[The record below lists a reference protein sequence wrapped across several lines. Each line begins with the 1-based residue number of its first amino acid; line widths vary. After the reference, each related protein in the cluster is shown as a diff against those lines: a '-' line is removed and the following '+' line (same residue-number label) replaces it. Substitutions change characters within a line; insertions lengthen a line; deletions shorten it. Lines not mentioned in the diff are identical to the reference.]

1 MTEPSVDLVATV
13 GPLDPV
19 VALLR
24 DLLHVASANR
34 AIAVIERPGGDF
46 GVDDPAIVDVERL
59 NPIEVTV
66 GERVYH
72 LPHSVDIE
80 LDVPRPSLPAFQVL
94 PPFDADPET
103 GDIAAPL
110 GGVERYALDTRA
122 AAALLGDAGVL
133 QLHWDTTRPRV
144 SFSVTARADDSEP
157 LVLGIGEETFP
168 MPPGWPMTQTLSTDD
183 PANGDPERG

>member
-24 DLLHVASANR
+24 ELLHVASANR
-34 AIAVIERPGGDF
+34 ALAVIARPGGDF
-46 GVDDPAIVDVERL
+46 GEDEPAVVDVERL
-59 NPIEVTV
+59 SPIEVTI

-72 LPHSVDIE
+72 LPHSIE
-80 LDVPRPSLPAFQVL
+80 LDVAVPTPPAFKAL

-110 GGVERYALDTRA
+110 GGVERYAIDTRA
-122 AAALLGDAGVL
+122 AAALLGGANVL
-133 QLHWDTTRPRV
+133 QLHWDTARPQV
-144 SFSVTARADDSEP
+144 SFSVTARADDAEP
-157 LVLGIGEETFP
+157 LVLGIGEESFP
-168 MPPGWPMTQTLSTDD
+168 MPPGWPENQTLAGG
-183 PANGDPERG
+183 PAATEPDAG

>member
-24 DLLHVASANR
+24 ELLHVASANR
-34 AIAVIERPGGDF
+34 AIAVIERPGGDV
-46 GVDDPAIVDVERL
+46 GDDEPAVVDVERL
-59 NPIEVTV
+59 SPIEVTV

-72 LPHSVDIE
+72 LPHSIDIE
-80 LDVPRPSLPAFQVL
+80 LDAPLSPLPEFKAL
-94 PPFDADPET
+94 APFDADPET

-110 GGVERYALDTRA
+110 GGVERYAIDTRA
-122 AAALLGDAGVL
+122 AAALLGGANVL

-144 SFSVTARADDSEP
+144 SFSVTARADDAEP

-168 MPPGWPMTQTLSTDD
+168 MPPGWPEKSSLSTDEGAD
-183 PANGDPERG
+183 RD

>member
-1 MTEPSVDLVATV
+1 MTEPSVDLVTTV

-24 DLLHVASANR
+24 ELLHAASANR
-34 AIAVIERPGGDF
+34 ALAVIQRHGFDHGTDTDE
-46 GVDDPAIVDVERL
+46 PAVVDVERL
-59 NPIEVTV
+59 SPIEVTV
-66 GERVYH
+66 GEHVYH
-72 LPHSVDIE
+72 LPHGIE
-80 LDVPRPSLPAFQVL
+80 LDVDVPTPPEFKLL

-110 GGVERYALDTRA
+110 GGVERYAVDTRA
-122 AAALLGDAGVL
+122 AAALLGDANVL

-144 SFSVTARADDSEP
+144 SFSVTARADDAEP

-168 MPPGWPMTQTLSTDD
+168 MPPGWPERSALEADD
-183 PANGDPERG
+183 A

>member
-24 DLLHVASANR
+24 ELLHVASANR
-34 AIAVIERPGGDF
+34 ALAVIERPGGDF
-46 GVDDPAIVDVERL
+46 GDDEPAVVDVERL
-59 NPIEVTV
+59 SPIEVTV

-72 LPHSVDIE
+72 LPHSIDLD
-80 LDVPRPSLPAFQVL
+80 LDVPVATLPAFKPL

-110 GGVERYALDTRA
+110 GGVERYAIDTRA
-122 AAALLGDAGVL
+122 AAALLGGANVL
-133 QLHWDTTRPRV
+133 QLHWDTARPRV

-157 LVLGIGEETFP
+157 LVLGIGEESFP
-168 MPPGWPMTQTLSTDD
+168 MPPGWPESQTLAGGSTATEPDV
-183 PANGDPERG
+183 G

>member
-24 DLLHVASANR
+24 ELLHVASANR

-46 GVDDPAIVDVERL
+46 GDDEPAVVDVERL

-72 LPHSVDIE
+72 LPHSIE
-80 LDVPRPSLPAFQVL
+80 LDVDTPTPPEFKVL
-94 PPFDADPET
+94 APFDADPET

-110 GGVERYALDTRA
+110 GGVERYAIDTRA
-122 AAALLGDAGVL
+122 AAAMLGGANVL

-144 SFSVTARADDSEP
+144 SFSVTARADDIEP

-168 MPPGWPMTQTLSTDD
+168 MPPGWPEKQTLSTDEAAD
-183 PANGDPERG
+183 RD

>member
-19 VALLR
+19 VHLLR
-24 DLLHVASANR
+24 ELLHAAGANR
-34 AIAVIERPGGDF
+34 ALAVIARPGGDF
-46 GVDDPAIVDVERL
+46 GDDEPAIVDVERL

-72 LPHSVDIE
+72 LPHSTEIAPDAP
-80 LDVPRPSLPAFQVL
+80 LPSLPAFQVL

-110 GGVERYALDTRA
+110 GGVERYAIDTRA
-122 AAALLGDAGVL
+122 AAALLGGADVL
-133 QLHWDTTRPRV
+133 QLHWDTTRPRI
-144 SFSVTARADDSEP
+144 SFSVTARADDAEP

-168 MPPGWPMTQTLSTDD
+168 MPPGWPEK
-183 PANGDPERG
+183 PALA